1 MKNNKSYKGWL
12 AISAVVA
19 LCSTATVQAETQ
31 TSAPQGGNTP
41 QTVKNDKLS
50 LVMKS
55 TEGYGAGQYQ

>member
-31 TSAPQGGNTP
+31 KAPRR
-41 QTVKNDKLS
+41 
-50 LVMKS
+50 
-55 TEGYGAGQYQ
+55 AGIHRRP